1 MNVKAAPGLKC
12 PMEGKP
18 RQYITDSTA
27 VTVQDTPYYR
37 RMVREGSLVQA
48 PVPEDKA
55 KKNKG
60 GDQ

>member
-1 MNVKAAPGLKC
+1 MDVKAAPGLKC

-18 RQYITDSTA
+18 RQYITDSTT

-37 RMVREGSLVQA
+37 RMVREGSLVLA
-48 PVPEDKA
+48 PVQQSKT
-55 KKNKG
+55 KKG